1 MPQRIF
7 CIFQNTRAL
16 GSQLK
21 DSVPIGELSTQY
33 GGYGIQDT
41 LRTGFTSVQ
50 SDLLPSHPMELSEKN
65 FQINQEKVNFS
76 TLRNIQGLHAP
87 LKLQMEFRAAKQVQR
102 LPFLQSS
109 NIALDSL
116 SGNDESIGFEDIL
129 NDPSQSEIMGE
140 PHLMME
146 YKLGLL

>member
-1 MPQRIF
+1 
-7 CIFQNTRAL
+7 QNTKAL

-21 DSVPIGELSTQY
+21 DSFQLGNSTPYEDMAFRILFVQ
-33 GGYGIQDT
+33 
-41 LRTGFTSVQ
+41 GFTSAQ
-50 SDLLPSHPMELSEKN
+50 TELLPSHPLELLEKN
-65 FQINQEKVNFS
+65 FQINQEKVNLS

-87 LKLQMEFRAAKQVQR
+87 LKLQMEFKAVKQVQR
-102 LPFLQSS
+102 LPFISSS
-109 NIALDSL
+109 NIALDTL
-116 SGNDESIGFEDIL
+116 RGNDECIGFDDIL